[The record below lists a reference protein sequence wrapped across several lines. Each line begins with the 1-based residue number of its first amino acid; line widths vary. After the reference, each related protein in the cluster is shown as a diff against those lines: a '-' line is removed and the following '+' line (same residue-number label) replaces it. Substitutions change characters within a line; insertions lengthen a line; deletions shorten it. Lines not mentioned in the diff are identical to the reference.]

1 MSLRGPLLIVGILA
15 LVIGAIWI
23 GQGTGLFPYPASSFM
38 IGQPPWVYYGAGLVI
53 VGLVLIG
60 LSRRR

>member
-1 MSLRGPLLIVGILA
+1 MRVA
-15 LVIGAIWI
+15 LGVIGVLAIVVGLIWI

-38 IGQPPWVYYGAGLVI
+38 IRQAPWVYYGAGLAILGI
-53 VGLVLIG
+53 VGIL

>member
-1 MSLRGPLLIVGILA
+1 MRVALRFIGVLAVIVGL
-15 LVIGAIWI
+15 IWI

-38 IGQPPWVYYGAGLVI
+38 IGQAPWVYYGAGLAILGI
-53 VGLVLIG
+53 VGIV